1 MAHRLTHR
9 PVPHG
14 TILDRAFDMLD
25 APALLSFG
33 TQKVA
38 RPHLEQAD
46 DDYRF
51 VEQSLERWADRG
63 FSRRGGSLS

>member
-1 MAHRLTHR
+1 MTIRNTQRHRH
-9 PVPHG
+9 PHG
-14 TILDRAFDMLD
+14 TTLDRAFDMLD

-33 TQKVA
+33 TQRA
-38 RPHLEQAD
+38 PCPHLDQAD

-63 FSRRGGSLS
+63 FRNGGSL